1 MKKLSLKMMALMAAM
16 MMSLTAQANRWSSE
30 NRAMLAS
37 AMSSR
42 DRGRAVLKTQDVGGR
57 VIDQN
62 GEPLGFVSVALLT
75 ADSTYIQGATSDE
88 NGAFMIQATDAC
100 CILRLSY
107 IGYRTQYVNVKGS
120 DVGTI
125 QMEEDQPL
133 LSEII
138 VKGQMPKTKL
148 TGNSMVTTIQ
158 GTVLG
163 HSGTAK
169 EMLAKV
175 PGMTLKGEDLEV
187 LGKGTPI
194 FYINGRKMHDKEEL
208 KRLRSEE
215 IASVEVITNPG
226 AQYDATIS
234 SVVRIKTIRRE
245 GDGFGFD
252 LNTGLNQDLRFGESD
267 PNAQL
272 NLRYRH
278 NNLDLF
284 GMVNYW
290 KWDQTTLFTDEQSNY
305 LPTNRGIK
313 SIIQESHSRNHFK
326 NNGIDYNLGFNW
338 QIAENHSV
346 GARIQRNDRFNATTD
361 LMVETDVEHRYLD
374 TQERQKEHNSS
385 TQDEHRHTY
394 YNWEGNAYYN
404 GQVDKL
410 GIDLN
415 VDFLTDKT
423 AVNNHINELINHTD
437 RHTMEQDNSTFTRLW
452 ASKLVLTYPVWKG
465 QLEAGTELSFV
476 TRNNSSSITNY
487 PLPASDSKVK
497 ENNIAAFA
505 AYNFNLEKVGTFS
518 AGLRYEH
525 VGFDYTDNLNAD
537 NNMTRYQDEFFP
549 SLSWA
554 RQFGPVQTSVAY
566 SFKTIRPDYNSLSD
580 RITYINSYT
589 LLQGDPTLKN
599 ATMQE
604 VSLNARYKWLNL
616 FAAYERRDNTLSQLP
631 YAYGDEGMVMIKR
644 VNLKDPVR
652 NLAIFLSANPTFGIW
667 SPNWT
672 VGGQKFWNTME
683 FDDPRSETGKVKE
696 TYTKPI
702 FFIDL
707 NNAFRLPHRWQLE
720 ANMNIMTKG
729 DAVNFHM
736 ESTSYNLGFVVQKCW
751 LKNDALCLRASIN
764 DVLQRS
770 VQDIRMSCGGYQNK
784 ENAVRSNHRLN
795 ISLRYTF
802 NASKSK
808 YKGTG
813 AGQAERQRM
822 SSN

>member
-1 MKKLSLKMMALMAAM
+1 MMACIAAM
-16 MMSLTAQANRWSSE
+16 MMSQTAQS
-30 NRAMLAS
+30 
-37 AMSSR
+37 
-42 DRGRAVLKTQDVGGR
+42 KTQDVGGR

-107 IGYRTQYVNVKGS
+107 IGYRTQYINVKGS

-175 PGMTLKGEDLEV
+175 PGMTLKGKDLEV

-415 VDFLTDKT
+415 VDFLMDKT

-497 ENNIAAFA
+497 ENNIAVFA

-631 YAYGDEGMVMIKR
+631 YAYGDDGMVMIKR

-652 NLAIFLSANPTFGIW
+652 NLAVFLSANPTFGIW
-667 SPNWT
+667 NPNWT
-672 VGGQKFWNTME
+672 IGGQKFWNTME
-683 FDDPRSETGKVKE
+683 FDDPRSATGKDNE

-707 NNAFRLPHRWQLE
+707 NNTFRLPHRWQLE

-784 ENAVRSNHRLN
+784 ESAVRSNHRLN

-822 SSN
+822 SN